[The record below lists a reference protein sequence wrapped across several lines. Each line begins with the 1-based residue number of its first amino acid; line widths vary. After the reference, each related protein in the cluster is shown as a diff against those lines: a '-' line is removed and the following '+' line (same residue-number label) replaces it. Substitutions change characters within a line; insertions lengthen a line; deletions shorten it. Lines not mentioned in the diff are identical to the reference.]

1 MVMKSIDKYGR
12 EGEDGG
18 EGTLK
23 KEVKHEI

>member
-12 EGEDGG
+12 EVEDEV